1 MSSQKSISV
10 VNKNTNGKDLN
21 DMPLK
26 QWKNLNCETLLAEN
40 QKHTSLLPENN
51 LQKQIL
57 ENHLKGVNN
66 NSNSKPNE
74 TQNLHMSCPILS
86 NITNKMSDAH
96 DYKNDE
102 FLDEITTMTSEGKR
116 EFKLDKLLDINPKR
130 LYKGSKFRCRIH
142 DVIDQKGRFWIEVIY
157 SKEDERK
164 FLEIFKL
171 FRLCARINQPPVSV
185 HPKMCVGA
193 LYKDEWYRAIV
204 LEPTSRC
211 IVSNKVRVRFVFFLT
226 VGSHKNIKF

>member
-1 MSSQKSISV
+1 
-10 VNKNTNGKDLN
+10 
-21 DMPLK
+21 
-26 QWKNLNCETLLAEN
+26 
-40 QKHTSLLPENN
+40 
-51 LQKQIL
+51 
-57 ENHLKGVNN
+57 
-66 NSNSKPNE
+66 
-74 TQNLHMSCPILS
+74 MSCPILS

-211 IVSNKVRVRFVFFLT
+211 IVSNKVRVRFVFFNCWFTKKYKILR
-226 VGSHKNIKF
+226 GSFTDIRKEIFSTAYSKVKGVKNKMGYSYGCKQAKLKND